1 MPDFE
6 VLMGTPFVTKID
18 VQIEFITAEVPLFFI
33 APKTCGLPQRDY
45 MMNQF
50 RLNKNVVF
58 PVKTT

>member
-1 MPDFE
+1 
-6 VLMGTPFVTKID
+6 MGTPFVTKID